1 MFMIYREH
9 RKIVPLQK
17 NKWYRVELLQEPSTE
32 NGKVILWNFKN
43 FLILNSHKATLSLR
57 INGAITLVADIVEVG
72 DIVNMWTAP
81 RRGKPSAQ
89 GQIRSI
95 KLITADDQK
104 E

>member
-1 MFMIYREH
+1 M
-9 RKIVPLQK
+9 
-17 NKWYRVELLQEPSTE
+17 
-32 NGKVILWNFKN
+32 
-43 FLILNSHKATLSLR
+43 R
-57 INGAITLVADIVEVG
+57 INGATTLVADIVEVD

-95 KLITADDQK
+95 KVITADDQK